1 MGVSREQAAENR
13 RAIVAAAE
21 KLFRERG
28 VDAVGLAELMK
39 AAGFTQGGFYN
50 HFKSKDA
57 LVAAVMDKALEEGGE
72 TIAGVIDHA
81 RQAGADAIEQHIR
94 TYLSPEHR
102 RDIEAGCPLSGFA
115 GDARRL
121 DDEARAAY
129 AQGLAIYLE
138 RIAAVIEER
147 GGSQPGRPAATQAA
161 ATHAAARGEGS
172 RAEAI
177 ALLSQL
183 VGTLVLS
190 RAVVDVAPALAD
202 EILDEGRRH
211 LLDATGAHRGQ
222 DGGQHGGQDGE
233 QDGGQR
239 GQRARARARQS

>member
-21 KLFRERG
+21 RLFRERG

-57 LVAAVMDKALEEGGE
+57 LVAAVMDKALQEGGE
-72 TIAGVIDHA
+72 TIAAVIDA
-81 RQAGADAIEQHIR
+81 AKLAGADAIGQHIR
-94 TYLSPEHR
+94 AYLSPEHR
-102 RDIEAGCPLSGFA
+102 GNIDAGCPLSGFA

-121 DDEARAAY
+121 DDETRVAY
-129 AQGLAIYLE
+129 AQGLAAYIE
-138 RIAAVIEER
+138 RIAAVLDAREGGAAGTGASGR
-147 GGSQPGRPAATQAA
+147 GD
-161 ATHAAARGEGS
+161 
-172 RAEAI
+172 AI
-177 ALLSQL
+177 ALMSQM

-190 RAVVDVAPALAD
+190 RAVVDVAPELAD

-211 LLDATGAHRGQ
+211 LLDATGAQQEQAGQ
-222 DGGQHGGQDGE
+222 PIRH
-233 QDGGQR
+233 
-239 GQRARARARQS
+239 ARSGTRRS

>member
-57 LVAAVMDKALEEGGE
+57 LVAAVMDKALAEGGE
-72 TIAGVIDHA
+72 TVAAVVDQA
-81 RQAGADAIEQHIR
+81 RSAGADAPGVDTPGADALEQHIR

-102 RDIEAGCPLSGFA
+102 ADIDAGCPLSGFA

-121 DDEARAAY
+121 DDESRAAY
-129 AQGLAIYLE
+129 AGGLAAYLDQ
-138 RIAAVIEER
+138 IATVFE
-147 GGSQPGRPAATQAA
+147 
-161 ATHAAARGEGS
+161 ARGEKSS
-172 RAEAI
+172 RAKAI
-177 ALLSQL
+177 ALFSGM

-190 RAVVDVAPALAD
+190 RAVADVAPALAD
-202 EILDEGRRH
+202 EILGEGRQH
-211 LLDATGAHRGQ
+211 LLDTTALQQGK
-222 DGGQHGGQDGE
+222 HG
-233 QDGGQR
+233 
-239 GQRARARARQS
+239 RARSRTR